1 MTEIFNGMKTSAAV
15 KTVHPTDKKA
25 EPVKTT
31 SIPKTEIK
39 QTNDEFVS
47 EQEKF
52 INKRRGLIAGLFD
65 KVKSAIGYGNNKK
78 QVKQKLEDYK
88 AGKLSKEELQKATS
102 EYDYSQRDTNEL
114 TVDAMTGIA
123 SFAVAKN
130 INKLSIIGSLFTKKI
145 SPKMGSKIGLAA
157 SILTGMSLKPILA
170 KINNLGSEKDQRKR
184 QGGFW
189 KNTMTGAIDGAIAP
203 IGLAANAIVAI
214 PAMLGL
220 NAVSRYVTQKKED
233 KSMKDFVQQQANNLD
248 AKAIAATAV
257 AYKTIKGKGSVKEWE
272 TAVKNVQAKTKDF
285 VKPDFKTSTLSEFD
299 ELAQNVGLDFGSL
312 VKEDGKLASILHNPE
327 LTTTQKMQ
335 EIEKYN
341 LFVPKYLQMVSET
354 TLAEHGITGQK
365 MKDLLKSF
373 APKPYSKED
382 IAAMKAAGKTEA
394 EISQITAQRTQ
405 EIQAFKE
412 MEKQMQSPQDELGA
426 IVAKFRSDCP
436 ATRNG
441 KDAQEVISQ
450 SYGDKYTVLSEEP
463 LGVGTVAET
472 FLAKDNKTGKE
483 VVIKMLKKGMSAE
496 KIENDRAAILEM
508 IEATHKD
515 DPKMLEYFKGRA
527 NSLFDAWSKE
537 VDLKHEMDAAGVLAK
552 NARNFK
558 VVKPIEIKDNIYV
571 MEKAEGVQFDKFS
584 EYMGKDESINLE
596 PKDALKIVTDYM
608 KILFEQKF
616 AVPAKGNKVM
626 HADPHGGNIF
636 VDPKNPKQAY
646 TMIDAGNVL
655 EFTPQEQIRNM
666 FRGIDAYIGYSNA
679 LVDSALRGAKLP
691 EGMTIAEAKQLLTN
705 ELKTNVYNGK
715 NKLSGTR
722 ITKQINDILAKT
734 MRDNRIISDSS
745 NTNLLKAEET
755 FMNNADS
762 LSCLFRF
769 IEKMPEGQA
778 KKEAIGMLKSMAGE
792 LIGDLGNAFI
802 HNPLEVTKNIRN
814 RINFVSENKENVL
827 STLKG
832 MQERGIGFD

>member
-1 MTEIFNGMKTSAAV
+1 MAEYLNSMRSSISV
-15 KTVHPTDKKA
+15 KGTNLTDKKA
-25 EPVKTT
+25 EQAKTT
-31 SIPKTEIK
+31 TVPKADIK

-47 EQEKF
+47 AQEKS
-52 INKRRGLIAGLFD
+52 INKRRGLIAGAFD
-65 KVKSAIGYGNNKK
+65 AIKSAIGYGVNKK
-78 QVKQKLEDYK
+78 SVTQKLEDYK
-88 AGKLSKEELQKATS
+88 TGKASKEEVEKAVS
-102 EYDYSQRDTNEL
+102 DYDYTKRDTNEL
-114 TVDAMTGIA
+114 TVDALTGLT

-130 INKLSIIGSLFTKKI
+130 VKKISIIGSLFSNKIKPAMGTKV
-145 SPKMGSKIGLAA
+145 GIGL
-157 SILTGMSLKPILA
+157 SVLTGMVVKPILS
-170 KINNLGSEKDQRKR
+170 KINNLGTEKEQRKR

-189 KNTMTGAIDGAIAP
+189 KNTLTGAIDGAIAP
-203 IGLAANAIVAI
+203 IGLAANAIVSI

-220 NAVSRYVTQKKED
+220 NAASRYITQKKDD
-233 KSMKDFVQQQANNLD
+233 KSIKDFVNQQANNLD
-248 AKAIAATAV
+248 AKAIAATAI
-257 AYKTIKGKGSVKEWE
+257 AYKTVKGKGSVKEWE
-272 TAVKNVQAKTKDF
+272 AAVKNVQEKSKDF
-285 VKPDFKTSTLSEFD
+285 VKPDFKASTLSEFD
-299 ELAQNVGLDFGSL
+299 ELAQNIGLDFGSL

-335 EIEKYN
+335 EIERYN

-365 MKDLLKSF
+365 MKELLKSF
-373 APKPYSKED
+373 APKQYSKED
-382 IAAMKAAGKTEA
+382 IEAMKAAGKTEKEIA
-394 EISQITAQRTQ
+394 ELTAQRTR
-405 EIQAFKE
+405 EIEEFNTIAE
-412 MEKQMQSPQDELGA
+412 QMKSPQDELGA

-441 KDAQEVISQ
+441 QEAQEVISAA
-450 SYGDKYTVLSEEP
+450 YKDKYTVVSQEP

-472 FLAKDNKTGKE
+472 FLAKDNQTGKE

-496 KIENDRAAILEM
+496 KIEQDRAAILEM
-508 IEATHKD
+508 VETIYKD

-537 VDLKHEMDAAGVLAK
+537 VDLKHEMDSADVLAK

-558 VVKPIEIKDNIYV
+558 VVKPIEIKDNVYV

-584 EYMGKDESINLE
+584 EYMGKDDAINLD

-616 AVPAKGNKVM
+616 AVPTKGNKVM

-636 VDPKNPKQAY
+636 IDPKNPKQAY

-666 FRGIDAYIGYSNA
+666 FKGMDAYLGYTDS
-679 LVDSALRGAKLP
+679 LVDAALRGAKLP
-691 EGMTIAEAKQLLTN
+691 EDMTIAEAKQLLTN

-715 NKLSGTR
+715 NKLSATR
-722 ITKQINDILAKT
+722 ISKQINDILAKT

-762 LSCLFRF
+762 LTCLFRF
-769 IEKMPEGQA
+769 IEKMPEGQT
-778 KKEAIGMLKSMAGE
+778 KKEAMGMLKSMAGE
-792 LIGDLGNAFI
+792 LVGDIGSSFL
-802 HNPLEVTKNIRN
+802 HNPLEVTRNIRN
-814 RINFVSENKENVL
+814 RMNFVSENKENVL

-832 MQERGIGFD
+832 MQEAGLL